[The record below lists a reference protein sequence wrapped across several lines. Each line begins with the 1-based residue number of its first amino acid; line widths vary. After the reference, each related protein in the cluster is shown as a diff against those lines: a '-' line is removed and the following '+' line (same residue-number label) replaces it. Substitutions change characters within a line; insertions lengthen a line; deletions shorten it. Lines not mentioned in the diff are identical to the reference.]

1 MSAPTGQRHR
11 SLSGLLAAACL
22 LYSGSALN
30 VGTWSPGATPG
41 ATAALQA
48 PAALQVPTAV
58 SSGSACVAGRDQ
70 PLQQAPRSA
79 RPWAAAL
86 QASLV
91 AALAGSLLVS
101 GSPAWAENELAD
113 LANSKSTSELVD
125 PQCFADK
132 CSLQTKAC
140 VNNPDCTKGL
150 VCTAKCM
157 GDAQCTVGCF
167 ARFGNPDLD
176 KVLSCTIEDAE
187 CIKIALMK
195 PGADGPLDAP
205 LPPRPIIP
213 VSKSSLQG
221 KWYKVMGWN
230 PMYDCFDCQS
240 NTFDQPS
247 AKEVANTIEADSMN
261 VEVQYSMPRVR
272 AGMKPETFSSVLHEQ
287 LEFDTTPGS
296 RRTAHTE
303 GKMFGLTF
311 WENWYVLGE
320 NRPNEPQFKFVY
332 YTGKTLQVRLATPT
346 RRLASALALA
356 LALVLTPPPCH
367 TAEPVRGRLRLRAP
381 ARAAARRD
389 AAHLPAGAR
398 GGHGAAELLRH
409 RQRLLQRA
417 ARGGRRD
424 AAPALHAGGPGGRG
438 PLDRRADEQRDALRL
453 SEDADRRD
461 RVHRGPGALGEGH
474 LRQAE
479 ADEPDQGV

>member
-1 MSAPTGQRHR
+1 MRHR
-11 SLSGLLAAACL
+11 SPSGLLAAACL

-30 VGTWSPGATPG
+30 VGTRGPGATTG
-41 ATAALQA
+41 MQHLSA
-48 PAALQVPTAV
+48 PALPLSPGPFSVD
-58 SSGSACVAGRDQ
+58 GRDQ
-70 PLQQAPRSA
+70 VLQQASSSS
-79 RPWAAAL
+79 RPWAGAL

-132 CSLQTKAC
+132 CSVQTKAC
-140 VNNPDCTKGL
+140 IDNPDCTKGL

-176 KVLSCTIEDAE
+176 KVLSCTIEDAA
-187 CIKIALMK
+187 CIKIALMT

-213 VSKSSLQG
+213 VSRSSLQG

-230 PMYDCFDCQS
+230 PMYDCFDCQC
-240 NTFDQPS
+240 NTFDKPS
-247 AKEVANTIEADSMN
+247 AKEVGATIEANSMN

-272 AGMKPETFSSVLHEQ
+272 AGAKPERFSATLHEE
-287 LEFDTTPGS
+287 LEFDTAPGS

-320 NRPNEPQFKFVY
+320 NQPNEPQFKFVY
-332 YTGKTLQVRLATPT
+332 YTGKTLQVTLGHPHPSHPHLRPHPLAWPVDPSTPHPSTLTPRPSPLDPHPTPT
-346 RRLASALALA
+346 AS
-356 LALVLTPPPCH
+356 
-367 TAEPVRGRLRLRAP
+367 
-381 ARAAARRD
+381 
-389 AAHLPAGAR
+389 
-398 GGHGAAELLRH
+398 
-409 RQRLLQRA
+409 
-417 ARGGRRD
+417 
-424 AAPALHAGGPGGRG
+424 
-438 PLDRRADEQRDALRL
+438 PL
-453 SEDADRRD
+453 
-461 RVHRGPGALGEGH
+461 
-474 LRQAE
+474 
-479 ADEPDQGV
+479 